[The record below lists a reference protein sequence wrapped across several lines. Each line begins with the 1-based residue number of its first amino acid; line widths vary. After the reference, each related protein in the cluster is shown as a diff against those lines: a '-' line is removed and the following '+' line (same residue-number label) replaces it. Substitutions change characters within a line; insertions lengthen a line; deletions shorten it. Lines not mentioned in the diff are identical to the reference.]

1 MFKRIKFLA
10 LIQKEGSWSKNVT
23 RLRVDGFVR
32 KIRGGD
38 KTNNNGTQ
46 QLIDEIEWRIRTE
59 EEKNKSEI
67 PMLTEYP
74 AKILYKELLN
84 SIVIGYNTETP
95 DLMFNTEHESS
106 S

>member
-1 MFKRIKFLA
+1 MSNNRTQQLA
-10 LIQKEGSWSKNVT
+10 EEFI
-23 RLRVDGFVR
+23 RR
-32 KIRGGD
+32 IRGGD

-46 QLIDEIEWRIRTE
+46 QLIDELDWRIRTE

-84 SIVIGYNTETP
+84 SIAIGYNTETP